1 MDLILVILIPFLIVC
16 GCAWYR
22 INPKIPMSTMPA
34 LLLGVVIVGSV
45 FGHDFFHAPFGPI
58 PVTLDRL
65 LLLTAIAM
73 FGWRWLTGREDLPNF
88 NSIDLAIL
96 VWIVS
101 LTLNTLS
108 HDWRAMDKTP
118 LSRLLFFNLLPV
130 TVYFLARSYKTKIG
144 DLRVITVALGGFGI
158 YLAFIALAE
167 ISELYAVIFPRY
179 IVTAEETEFFGRG
192 RGPFLNPVSNGIFL
206 SVCLCCCWTWWPRIN
221 RIGKFGLILAGGF
234 LASGCFATLTRSV
247 WLGFIVGAGIFT
259 WLPASRKQRGTL
271 ILVTTVVA
279 IFAFPFVS
287 NKIWAFKRDKYVS
300 VADMEQSAVLREL
313 FLTIAVDMFQDR
325 PLLGCGFG
333 QYTIAKRPYIQSP
346 HSGQPLA
353 LAKPFYQH
361 NVFLAHL
368 VETGL
373 VGLITLLWV
382 LAVVAYASWS
392 LWRDQSL
399 DLWPRQFGL
408 LSLVVIAHYFISGMF
423 HDVSIVPMNQTLFF
437 FLAGIVN
444 NIKSNGQA
452 FSKSQSPP
460 PNNPP
465 APADQLDF
473 ELQSF
478 SEKATFS
485 Q

>member
-1 MDLILVILIPFLIVC
+1 
-16 GCAWYR
+16 
-22 INPKIPMSTMPA
+22 
-34 LLLGVVIVGSV
+34 
-45 FGHDFFHAPFGPI
+45 
-58 PVTLDRL
+58 
-65 LLLTAIAM
+65 
-73 FGWRWLTGREDLPNF
+73 
-88 NSIDLAIL
+88 
-96 VWIVS
+96 
-101 LTLNTLS
+101 
-108 HDWRAMDKTP
+108 
-118 LSRLLFFNLLPV
+118 
-130 TVYFLARSYKTKIG
+130 
-144 DLRVITVALGGFGI
+144 
-158 YLAFIALAE
+158 
-167 ISELYAVIFPRY
+167 
-179 IVTAEETEFFGRG
+179 
-192 RGPFLNPVSNGIFL
+192 
-206 SVCLCCCWTWWPRIN
+206 
-221 RIGKFGLILAGGF
+221 
-234 LASGCFATLTRSV
+234 
-247 WLGFIVGAGIFT
+247 
-259 WLPASRKQRGTL
+259 
-271 ILVTTVVA
+271 
-279 IFAFPFVS
+279 
-287 NKIWAFKRDKYVS
+287 
-300 VADMEQSAVLREL
+300 MEQSAILREL